1 MLTSELIFESDEEF
15 SVGEDSSDD
24 NGDKAK
30 DLSLN
35 YSREDVHALAV
46 RAEKLVLQNT
56 QVERVK
62 KDAIN
67 ISSDSDYES
76 KHSRECFI
84 SSEPN
89 IFKRRTSFSRRR
101 LKSRRKEW
109 RKSLPECL
117 EFFTPVISDHQLS
130 RSDSWDKD
138 HVAQEQCFKGQ
149 VSDYQEQKY
158 SLDFGEDYQEVLDDN
173 DDRTDTSEE
182 DMLLARQGSSER
194 RRSFRNIKVQVKI

>member
-1 MLTSELIFESDEEF
+1 MLSARNMLTSDLIFESDDEF
-15 SVGEDSSDD
+15 SVGEDSSDENVD
-24 NGDKAK
+24 NAK
-30 DLSLN
+30 DLFLN

-56 QVERVK
+56 QVERVN

-89 IFKRRTSFSRRR
+89 IYKRRTSSSRRR

-117 EFFTPVISDHQLS
+117 EFFTPVISDNHLS

-138 HVAQEQCFKGQ
+138 Q
-149 VSDYQEQKY
+149 VRQDIM
-158 SLDFGEDYQEVLDDN
+158 LDRL
-173 DDRTDTSEE
+173 
-182 DMLLARQGSSER
+182 
-194 RRSFRNIKVQVKI
+194 